1 MLRGKKNW
9 ILALIAGFV
18 MLSCQSEEEKTV
30 IKEAEL
36 KTRVALLVAEGFH
49 DGEAFMPMAY
59 LINKGYDVTVIG
71 AEVGEVKAY
80 NSDFT
85 INIEKSVA
93 DVKPQDFEALVLPGG
108 QGPAILREDE
118 KVIDFVRK
126 FWETGKVTAAICH
139 GPQVLITAGVMDGK
153 TSTGIGGI
161 REELEEAGVHFKDES
176 VVIDDNLIT
185 SRFPDDLYDFSK
197 TIDQEIQRR
206 LINLRL

>member
-71 AEVGEVKAY
+71 AELGEVKAY

-206 LINLRL
+206 LINQRL